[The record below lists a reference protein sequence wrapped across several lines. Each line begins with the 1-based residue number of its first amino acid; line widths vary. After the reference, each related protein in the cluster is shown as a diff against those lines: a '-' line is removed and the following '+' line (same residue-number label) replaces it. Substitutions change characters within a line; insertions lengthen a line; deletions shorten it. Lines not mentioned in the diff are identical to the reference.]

1 MKGLIQVYTGNG
13 KGKSTAAFGLTLRA
27 SGRGLKSIIIQFMKQ
42 GNTYGEHFAIEKI
55 DNIEIMSFGKPKFVN
70 FKNPSK
76 EDIDLVKD
84 AFEFSKN
91 AINSGK
97 YDIVVLDEINIALH
111 FKLLEIEKVIDL
123 LKNRPENLEVVLTG
137 RLAPKELID
146 LADLVSEIVEI
157 KHPYQKGVGAR
168 EGIEY

>member
-55 DNIEIMSFGKPKFVN
+55 ENIEIVSFGKPKFVN

-76 EDIDLVKD
+76 EDIDLVND

-97 YDIVVLDEINIALH
+97 YDIVILDEINIALH

-137 RLAPKELID
+137 RSAPQELID
-146 LADLVSEIVEI
+146 FADLVSEIVEI

>member
-13 KGKSTAAFGLTLRA
+13 KGKSTAAFGLALRA

-55 DNIEIMSFGKPKFVN
+55 ENIEIISFGTSKFVN

-76 EDIDLVKD
+76 EDIDLVNE
-84 AFEFSKN
+84 AFEFSKKT
-91 AINSGK
+91 INSGN
-97 YDIVVLDEINIALH
+97 YDIVILDEINIALH
-111 FKLLEIEKVIDL
+111 FKLLELGKAIDI
-123 LKNRPENLEVVLTG
+123 LKNKPENVEVVLTG
-137 RLAPKELID
+137 RSAPKEIIEI
-146 LADLVSEIVEI
+146 ADLVSEIVEI
-157 KHPYQKGVGAR
+157 KHPYQKGIGAR

>member
-13 KGKSTAAFGLTLRA
+13 KGKSTAAFGLALRA
-27 SGRGLKSIIIQFMKQ
+27 SGRGLKTIIIQFMKQ
-42 GNTYGEHFAIEKI
+42 GNTYGEHFAIAKI
-55 DNIEIMSFGKPKFVN
+55 ENIEIVSFGKPKFVN

-76 EDIDLVKD
+76 EDIELVNE
-84 AFEFSKN
+84 AFEFSKKT
-91 AINSGK
+91 INSGK
-97 YDIVVLDEINIALH
+97 YDIVILDEINIALN

-137 RLAPKELID
+137 RLAPQELID

-157 KHPYQKGVGAR
+157 KHPYQKGIGAR

>member
-1 MKGLIQVYTGNG
+1 MKGLIEVYTGNG
-13 KGKSTAAFGLTLRA
+13 KGKSTAAFGLALRA

-55 DNIEIMSFGKPKFVN
+55 ENIEIVSFGTPKFVN

-76 EDIDLVKD
+76 EDIDLVNGT
-84 AFEFSKN
+84 FEFSKKT
-91 AINSGK
+91 INSGK
-97 YDIVVLDEINIALH
+97 YDIVILDEINIALH
-111 FKLLEIEKVIDL
+111 FKLIGIEKVIDL

-137 RLAPKELID
+137 RSAPQELID
-146 LADLVSEIVEI
+146 IADLVSEIVEI
-157 KHPYQKGVGAR
+157 KHPYQKGIGAR

>member
-13 KGKSTAAFGLTLRA
+13 KGKSTAAFGLALRA
-27 SGRGLKSIIIQFMKQ
+27 SGRGLKTIIIQFMKQ
-42 GNTYGEHFAIEKI
+42 GNTYGEHFAIAKI
-55 DNIEIMSFGKPKFVN
+55 ENIEIVSFGKSKFVN

-76 EDIDLVKD
+76 EDIELVNE
-84 AFEFSKN
+84 AFEFSKKT
-91 AINSGK
+91 INSGK
-97 YDIVVLDEINIALH
+97 YDIVILDEINIALN

-137 RLAPKELID
+137 RLAPQELID

-157 KHPYQKGVGAR
+157 KHPYQKGIGAR

>member
-1 MKGLIQVYTGNG
+1 
-13 KGKSTAAFGLTLRA
+13 
-27 SGRGLKSIIIQFMKQ
+27 MKQ

-55 DNIEIMSFGKPKFVN
+55 DNIEIVSFGKPKFVN

-76 EDIDLVKD
+76 EDIDLVSE

-91 AINSGK
+91 AINGGK
-97 YDIVVLDEINIALH
+97 YDIVILDEINIALH
-111 FKLLEIEKVIDL
+111 FKLLDVEKAIDL
-123 LKNRPENLEVVLTG
+123 LKNKPEHVEVVLTG
-137 RLAPKELID
+137 RLAPKELIE

-157 KHPYQKGVGAR
+157 KHPYQKGIGAR

>member
-1 MKGLIQVYTGNG
+1 MKGLIEVYTGNG

-27 SGRGLKSIIIQFMKQ
+27 SGRGLKSMIIQFMKQ

-55 DNIEIMSFGKPKFVN
+55 ENIEIVSFGKPKFVN

-76 EDIDLVKD
+76 EDIDLVND
-84 AFEFSKN
+84 AFEFSKK

-97 YDIVVLDEINIALH
+97 YDIVILDEINIALH
-111 FKLLEIEKVIDL
+111 FKLLDIKKAIDL
-123 LKNRPENLEVVLTG
+123 LKNKPENVEIVLTG
-137 RLAPKELID
+137 RLAPQEIIE

-157 KHPYQKGVGAR
+157 KHPYQKGIGAR

>member
-13 KGKSTAAFGLTLRA
+13 KGKSSAAFGLTLRA
-27 SGRGLKSIIIQFMKQ
+27 SGRGLRSIIIQFMKQ
-42 GNTYGEHFAIEKI
+42 SNSYGEHFAIEKI
-55 DNIEIMSFGKPKFVN
+55 DNIEIVAFGKSKFIN

-76 EDIDLVKD
+76 EDFDLLTQ

-91 AINSGK
+91 TINSGE

-111 FKLLEIEKVIDL
+111 FNLIDIKETAEL
-123 LKNRPENLEVVLTG
+123 LKNKPEHVEVVLTG
-137 RLAPKELID
+137 RLAPKEIID
-146 LADLVSEIVEI
+146 LSDLVSEIVEI
-157 KHPYQKGVGAR
+157 KHPYQRGICAR

>member
-1 MKGLIQVYTGNG
+1 
-13 KGKSTAAFGLTLRA
+13 
-27 SGRGLKSIIIQFMKQ
+27 MKQ

-55 DNIEIMSFGKPKFVN
+55 ENIEIVSFGKPKFVN

-76 EDIDLVKD
+76 EDIDLVND
-84 AFEFSKN
+84 AFEFSKK

-97 YDIVVLDEINIALH
+97 YDIVILDEINIALH
-111 FKLLEIEKVIDL
+111 FKLLDIKKAIDL
-123 LKNRPENLEVVLTG
+123 LKNKPENVEIVLTG
-137 RLAPKELID
+137 RLAPQEIIE

-157 KHPYQKGVGAR
+157 KHPYQKGIGAR